1 MDDFHSNYDCF
12 TPRPTLQERLNARL
26 HSLSSSDSTE
36 YNVLD
41 DPQLKSLAIFL
52 EKFDPTAPHHDSKLR
67 KPGAKESIKVDE
79 IDEQSVSPF
88 ELPQLN
94 SRSRSIHSFGR
105 RGFGRSRRR
114 SLSRGVPIS
123 RTSTTNEE
131 DHEYS
136 SLELAR
142 ELCPESFHRFRRV
155 SGSALTAPKRKTT
168 TLPRIAED
176 AQDFGGCDVNGDA
189 WDVEIEADLKQD

>member
-1 MDDFHSNYDCF
+1 MNSNYDSF

-26 HSLSSSDSTE
+26 YSLSSTDSTE
-36 YNVLD
+36 GNVLD

-52 EKFDPTAPHHDSKLR
+52 EKFDPTAPHRDSKLR
-67 KPGAKESIKVDE
+67 KPGATESIKVDE

-88 ELPQLN
+88 ELPQVN
-94 SRSRSIHSFGR
+94 TRCRSIHSFGS
-105 RGFGRSRRR
+105 RGLGRSRRR

-131 DHEYS
+131 EHENS
-136 SLELAR
+136 SMELAR

-155 SGSALTAPKRKTT
+155 SGAEARAPKKMAVR
-168 TLPRIAED
+168 LPGIVED
-176 AQDFGGCDVNGDA
+176 VMDFGGYGIDGDI
-189 WDVEIEADLKQD
+189 WDGDEGIEMGVKLD